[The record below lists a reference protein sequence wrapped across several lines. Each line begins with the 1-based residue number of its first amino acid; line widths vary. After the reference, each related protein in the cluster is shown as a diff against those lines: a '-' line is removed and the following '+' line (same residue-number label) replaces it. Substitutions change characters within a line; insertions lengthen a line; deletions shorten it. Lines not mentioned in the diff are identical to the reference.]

1 MTNPLILAIEQRC
14 RLNDNEKSVLEQAI
28 RRTKVAAAGS
38 DIVEQGSKPTESC
51 LVLSGF
57 AARYKILDDGVRQI
71 TAVHIPGDFVDL
83 HSFLLK
89 RMDHGVV
96 ALTACSIAL
105 VPHEQLRRI
114 TDDYPLLTRQLW
126 LLTLIDAAIHREW
139 ISTVRLSA
147 IAQLAHLMCEIYLRL
162 RAVKLTDG
170 HSFQLPM
177 TQAETSDALGMSPV
191 HLNRVLQELRGKG
204 VVTWTG
210 RTVSLLDWNAL
221 VEIAQFDASYLN
233 LGDAC
238 DPDGKPTCGQAG

>member
-14 RLNDNEKSVLEQAI
+14 TLNEDEKRALEQAI
-28 RRTKVAAAGS
+28 GRTKVADAGA

-57 AARYKILDDGVRQI
+57 CARYKILNDGVRQI
-71 TAVHIPGDFVDL
+71 TAIHIPGDFVDL

-105 VPHEQLRRI
+105 VPHEQLQRI
-114 TDDYPLLTRQLW
+114 TDDYPRLTRQLW
-126 LLTLIDAAIHREW
+126 LLTLIDAAMHREW
-139 ISTVRLSA
+139 FTTARLPA

-170 HSFQLPM
+170 LRFQLPM
-177 TQAETSDALGMSPV
+177 TQAQASDALGMSPV
-191 HLNRVLQELRGKG
+191 HLNRVLQELRASGL
-204 VVTWTG
+204 VTWTG
-210 RTVSLLDWNAL
+210 QTVSLRDWNAL
-221 VEIAQFDASYLN
+221 ARIAQFDATYLN
-233 LGDAC
+233 LGDAVARESE
-238 DPDGKPTCGQAG
+238 PTFSQAR